1 MKQALVT
8 IIGRDGPGIV
18 HLVSRV
24 LADQG
29 CHILGLS
36 QTTLLGQFAGLFST
50 KVPDSRS
57 LGDLSD
63 VLSASLAGTSL
74 SYWIAPP
81 DDDGQAPAV
90 KSEPYVLTIT
100 GPDRPEI
107 IVEVTKTV
115 ASFDANIDNLRAVT
129 ISGGEP
135 EDQPAGPPPLVLV
148 LEVTVPESVQGNAFR
163 QALAMT
169 AEELGIEISL
179 QHRDIFEA
187 VHRL

>member
-8 IIGRDGPGIV
+8 IVGRDRPGIV

-29 CHILGLS
+29 CRILGLS

-50 KVPDSRS
+50 SVPDSKS
-57 LGDLSD
+57 LDDLSQA
-63 VLSASLAGTSL
+63 LSASLEGASL

-81 DDDGQAPAV
+81 DADGGAPTV
-90 KSEPYVLTIT
+90 KAEPYVVTMT
-100 GPDRPEI
+100 GPDRLEI
-107 IVEVTKTV
+107 IPEVTRTV

-129 ISGGEP
+129 ISGGDPSERP
-135 EDQPAGPPPLVLV
+135 DGPPPLVLV
-148 LEVTVPESVQGNAFR
+148 LEVTVPESVQQNAFR
-163 QALAMT
+163 QALALT

-187 VHRL
+187 IHRV